1 MFGAEILK
9 LKIPRNIIIQHWRP
23 RATLKAYSMFFAEPP
38 RGEKRKVF
46 DEYGVVVAGQ
56 YPICGS

>member
-1 MFGAEILK
+1 M
-9 LKIPRNIIIQHWRP
+9 PRNIIIQPWKS
-23 RATLKAYSMFFAEPP
+23 RATFKAYSMFFAEPL
-38 RGEKRKVF
+38 GEEKREVF